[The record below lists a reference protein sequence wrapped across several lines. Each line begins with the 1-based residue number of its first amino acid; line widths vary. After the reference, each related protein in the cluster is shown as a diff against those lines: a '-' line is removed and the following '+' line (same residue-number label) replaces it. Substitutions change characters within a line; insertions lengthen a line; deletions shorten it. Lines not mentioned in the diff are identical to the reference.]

1 MAQSLTDIALD
12 LADARDH
19 ADRLRDV
26 IRHAR
31 RRGISLP
38 ATEAALAVTERK
50 IDRLSTLRWVVLA
63 AIDKLAGII
72 THRACRGWPH
82 DREEQHLL
90 AMLGCEEFN
99 EERWPYVAAALRA
112 REEPTAET
120 VTTFFRARQVL
131 WMRRAA

>member
-1 MAQSLTDIALD
+1 MTSLTDIALE
-12 LADARDH
+12 LGDARDH
-19 ADRLRDV
+19 AARLRAV
-26 IRHAR
+26 IHHAR

-38 ATEAALAVTERK
+38 ATEATLAVTERQ

-63 AIDKLAGII
+63 AIDKLAADI
-72 THRACRGWPH
+72 THRACCGCPH

-90 AMLGCEEFN
+90 EMLGCEEFDA
-99 EERWPYVAAALRA
+99 ERWPYVAAALRA
-112 REEPTAET
+112 REEPTAGS